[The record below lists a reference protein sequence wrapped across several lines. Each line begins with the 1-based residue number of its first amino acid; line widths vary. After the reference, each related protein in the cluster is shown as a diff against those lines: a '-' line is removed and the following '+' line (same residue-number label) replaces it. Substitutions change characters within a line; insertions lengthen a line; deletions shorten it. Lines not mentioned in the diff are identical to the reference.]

1 MRLTTNEQGERVM
14 QYNPSIETID
24 DAKVDL
30 VCAYKD
36 MLDARLADIP
46 NTDFEYFEQLK
57 RKMLKALV
65 LSTNYEEYEGDE

>member
-14 QYNPSIETID
+14 QYNPNIETID

-30 VCAYKD
+30 VCTYKD
-36 MLDARLADIP
+36 MLDTRLADIP
-46 NTDFEYFEQLK
+46 DTNFEYFEQLK

-65 LSTNYEEYEGDE
+65 LSTNYEEYDGDE

>member
-14 QYNPSIETID
+14 QYNPNIETID

-30 VCAYKD
+30 VCTYKD
-36 MLDARLADIP
+36 MLDTRLADIP
-46 NTDFEYFEQLK
+46 DTNFEYFEQLK

-65 LSTNYEEYEGDE
+65 LSTNFEEYDGDE

>member
-14 QYNPSIETID
+14 QYNPNIETID

-30 VCAYKD
+30 VCTYKD
-36 MLDARLADIP
+36 MLDTRLADIP
-46 NTDFEYFEQLK
+46 DTNFEYFEQLK

-65 LSTNYEEYEGDE
+65 LSTNFEEYGRV